1 MYENKEINF
10 GSKKH
15 VKKKQKQ
22 KKKITCCYSEYP
34 KRFRVFYNSNSQCF
48 FFKKLHS

>member
-22 KKKITCCYSEYP
+22 KKK
-34 KRFRVFYNSNSQCF
+34 NNLLLQ
-48 FFKKLHS
+48 